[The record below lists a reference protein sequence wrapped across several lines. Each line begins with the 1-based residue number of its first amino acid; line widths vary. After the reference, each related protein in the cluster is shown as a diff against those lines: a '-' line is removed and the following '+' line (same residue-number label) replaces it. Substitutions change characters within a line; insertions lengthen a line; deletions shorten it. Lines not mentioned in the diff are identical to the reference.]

1 MKNIVFDFGN
11 VIITFNED
19 EIISKFTKDPKA
31 KEFLIKYVINSPEWV
46 GNGLLDTGYLSKENA
61 ADIINDRTNNEYK
74 DLTKE
79 FLINHHHYMYIQ
91 NEIIEI
97 IKKLKAKGYKIYML
111 SNTTE
116 DTYEEH
122 IKNIEYLFDGIVL
135 SYRIHHIKPNN
146 AIYEELINKYNIDP
160 KETLFIDDRED
171 NMQTA
176 NKYGIKGRKVNK
188 NDVEDI
194 KQVLKEYGIGD

>member
-11 VIITFNED
+11 VIITFDED

-31 KEFLIKYVINSPEWV
+31 KEFLIKNVINSPEWV
-46 GNGLLDTGYLSKENA
+46 GNGLLDTGYLSKEYA
-61 ADIINDRTNNEYK
+61 ADIINDRTNNKYK
-74 DLTKE
+74 DLVKD
-79 FLINHHHYMYIQ
+79 FLVNHHNYMYIQ

-97 IKKLKAKGYKIYML
+97 IKKLKEKGYKIYML

-116 DTYEEH
+116 DTYEKH

-135 SYRIHHIKPNN
+135 SYRIHHIKPND
-146 AIYEELINKYNIDP
+146 AIYEELINKYNLDP

-171 NMQTA
+171 NMDTA
-176 NKYGIKGRKVNK
+176 KKFGINGRKVNQ

-194 KQVLKEYGIGD
+194 LKVLNEYEVLK

>member
-19 EIISKFTKDPKA
+19 EIISKFTKDPKE
-31 KEFLIKYVINSPEWV
+31 KEFLIKNVIHSPEWV
-46 GNGLLDTGYLSKENA
+46 ENGLIDTGYLSKEYA

-74 DLTKE
+74 DLVKD
-79 FLINHHHYMYIQ
+79 FLVNHHNYMYIQ
-91 NEIIEI
+91 DEIIEI
-97 IKKLKAKGYKIYML
+97 IKNLKEKGYKIYML

-116 DTYEEH
+116 DTYEKH

-171 NMQTA
+171 NIKTA

-194 KQVLKEYGIGD
+194 KQVLKEYEIGD